1 MSQLNAVAVPHQSVA
16 VFGGSGFIGQYV
28 VQRLARAGARVRVPT
43 RDAGRVTA
51 LKPFGD
57 VGQVAALPCNIH
69 DDATVA
75 RAIAGCDAVINLT
88 GILYEP
94 SARDT
99 FDAIQHQAAARIA
112 AAAAAAGITDVVHM
126 SAIGAN
132 ASSPSAY
139 AKSKAA
145 GEQAALTAVP
155 TARILRP
162 SVVFGPEDDFFNRFA
177 QMAVYSPI
185 LPLIAGG
192 KTRFQPVYVGDVA
205 DAVIATLVDP
215 ARAGLTFELGG
226 PDVRSFK
233 QLLEMMLQQ
242 IDRPRRLMN
251 LSMGLARFQASIF
264 EKLPGPPMLTRD
276 QLLLLQSDNVVSG
289 NTPTL
294 AALGLA
300 ATPMAAIL
308 PLYLEIYRPG
318 GRYSRIKAA

>member
-43 RDAGRVTA
+43 RDARRVTA

-215 ARAGLTFELGG
+215 AHAGLTFELGG

-294 AALGLA
+294 ADLGLA

-308 PLYLEIYRPG
+308 PSYLEIYRPG